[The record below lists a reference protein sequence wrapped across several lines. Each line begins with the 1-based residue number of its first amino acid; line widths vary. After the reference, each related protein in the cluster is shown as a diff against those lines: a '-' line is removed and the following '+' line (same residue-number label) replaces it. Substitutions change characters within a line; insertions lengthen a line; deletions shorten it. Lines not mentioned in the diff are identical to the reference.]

1 MNNESI
7 TIRSAFFVVILSI
20 ISAMVVGWI
29 VIGLSLISSETP
41 SKLYTFLSV
50 IIGQT
55 FMMIPL
61 LVFLKSRNEPM
72 IERLRLNSVSKYHIT
87 NALFFSIGLT
97 ILSDELDRIIQI
109 FVPQPDYL
117 IDLNQTLQPD
127 STLGFI
133 LLFLAIV
140 IIAPIG
146 EEVLFRGF
154 FQQFLEK
161 YWKDITKAILVTSLF
176 FAIIHMNTY
185 WLIQIYILGV
195 FLGYLSWK
203 TNSIIPSIILHS
215 INNGTAM
222 ILSFTN
228 INLESLY
235 LWNGHVTPWVL
246 FMAVFFLYRGFKG
259 INNS

>member
-61 LVFLKSRNEPM
+61 LVFLKTRNEPM

-161 YWKDITKAILVTSLF
+161 HWKDITKAVLITSLF
-176 FAIIHMNTY
+176 FAVIHMNTY

>member
-1 MNNESI
+1 M
-7 TIRSAFFVVILSI
+7 
-20 ISAMVVGWI
+20 
-29 VIGLSLISSETP
+29 
-41 SKLYTFLSV
+41 
-50 IIGQT
+50 
-55 FMMIPL
+55 
-61 LVFLKSRNEPM
+61 
-72 IERLRLNSVSKYHIT
+72 
-87 NALFFSIGLT
+87 
-97 ILSDELDRIIQI
+97 SDELDRIIQI

-228 INLESLY
+228 ITNIIVIK
-235 LWNGHVTPWVL
+235 N
-246 FMAVFFLYRGFKG
+246 
-259 INNS
+259 